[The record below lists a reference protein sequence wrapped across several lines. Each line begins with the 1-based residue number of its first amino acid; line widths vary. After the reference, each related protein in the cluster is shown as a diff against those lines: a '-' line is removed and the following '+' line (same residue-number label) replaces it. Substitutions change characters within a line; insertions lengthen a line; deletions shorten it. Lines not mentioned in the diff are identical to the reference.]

1 MWQASG
7 VESESLECRQSF
19 FAGHIYLRSLQY
31 GRDDREEE
39 SMAAFGLFR
48 MMNEIYKWY
57 NQKPDPYAGRDRR
70 NLNQEIGTHAFE
82 HRLKYRGARMNRA

>member
-1 MWQASG
+1 
-7 VESESLECRQSF
+7 
-19 FAGHIYLRSLQY
+19 
-31 GRDDREEE
+31 
-39 SMAAFGLFR
+39 MAAFGLFG

-57 NQKPDPYAGRDRR
+57 NQKPDPDAGRDRR